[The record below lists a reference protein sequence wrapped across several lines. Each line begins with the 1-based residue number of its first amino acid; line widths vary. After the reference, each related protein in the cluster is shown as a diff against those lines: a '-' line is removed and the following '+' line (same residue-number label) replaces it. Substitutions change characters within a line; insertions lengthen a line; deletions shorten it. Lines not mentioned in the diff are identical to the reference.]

1 MGLSSELASQFA
13 KVTNDSSRNTNGTKL
28 YGTIAMLGEVPHVK
42 LDGTEELTPISRTVE
57 VAEGD
62 RVEVMIANHSATVT
76 GNLTDPSI
84 GIMRAGNL
92 ESKITQTAEQIQLQV
107 SDLEKN
113 LDSKI
118 TQTATEIRS
127 EVSDLD
133 GRFSENITT
142 VENGIR
148 EDLTNSLASMSDTL
162 TGISNDLSG
171 LEEST
176 NSSISTINA
185 SIETLTFNVS
195 NLDSKITQTA
205 AEIRSEVSAEVTDLN
220 ATIVDTENGIRDT
233 ISAEVAN
240 LDSKITQTAT
250 SIRSEVSAEV
260 TDLNATIVNTET
272 GIRDTINIEVA
283 NLDSKITQTATS
295 IQTDVSAKF
304 KTVDGEIEKFST
316 FKQTVEGFSFMG
328 NGGTVKISGGDINL
342 TGAISFSDLSDATT
356 KQQEIN
362 AINSTASSALSTA
375 NGAASTASSA
385 LSTANDAA
393 STASSAL
400 STANSAASDASD
412 AYDAA
417 SSAQSVAKSI
427 ANGSYL
433 KGTFINGKKISSPE
447 IEGNNIKVY
456 GTFQT
461 IGYDG
466 VNQLPTGFMGA
477 AMGRDSYGNDTFGVA
492 LSNTWEYSDGTIGNS
507 YIIVTDSGVR
517 MQYNNNRVIVAS
529 NGIYLN
535 TAGSSKAY
543 YNNVEIGSG
552 SGGTAVF
559 G

>member
-42 LDGTEELTPISRTVE
+42 LDGTEELTPISKTVE

-92 ESKITQTAEQIQLQV
+92 ETRIEQTAKQITLTAE
-107 SDLEKN
+107 DLEKK
-113 LDSKI
+113 LTASI
-118 TQTATEIRS
+118 TETAEGIRS

-133 GRFSENITT
+133 GRLSGNITT

-148 EDLTNSLASMSDTL
+148 NDMTNSLASMSDTL
-162 TGISNDLSG
+162 TGLSNDLTGLGEDLTG

-185 SIETLTFNVS
+185 SIESITLNVS

-205 AEIRSEVSAEVTDLN
+205 AE
-220 ATIVDTENGIRDT
+220 
-233 ISAEVAN
+233 
-240 LDSKITQTAT
+240 
-250 SIRSEVSAEV
+250 IRSEVSAEV

-304 KTVDGEIEKFST
+304 KTVDGEIEKFSK

-328 NGGTVKISGGDINL
+328 NGGTVKINGGDINL

-362 AINSTASSALSTA
+362 AISSTASSALSTA
-375 NGAASTASSA
+375 NGAASTA
-385 LSTANDAA
+385 N
-393 STASSAL
+393 SAL
-400 STANSAASDASD
+400 STANSAASDATD
-412 AYDAA
+412 AYDRAT
-417 SSAQSVAKSI
+417 SAQSIAKSI

-433 KGTFINGKKISSPE
+433 KGTFINGTKISSPE

-461 IGYDG
+461 IGNDG
-466 VNQLPTGFMGA
+466 VSQVTTGYMGA
-477 AMGRDSYGNDTFGVA
+477 AMGKDYYGNDTIGVA
-492 LSNTWEYSDGTIGNS
+492 LSNSWDSSDGTIGTN
-507 YIIVTDSGVR
+507 YVIVTNAGARIQSG
-517 MQYNNNRVIVAS
+517 NNRVIVTDD
-529 NGIYLN
+529 GIYLR

>member
-84 GIMRAGNL
+84 GIVRAGNL

-148 EDLTNSLASMSDTL
+148 NDMANSLASMSDTL
-162 TGISNDLSG
+162 TGLSNDLTGLGEDLTG

-220 ATIVDTENGIRDT
+220 ATIVNTETGIRDT
-233 ISAEVAN
+233 ISAEVA
-240 LDSKITQTAT
+240 S
-250 SIRSEVSAEV
+250 
-260 TDLNATIVNTET
+260 
-272 GIRDTINIEVA
+272 
-283 NLDSKITQTATS
+283 LDSKITQTATS

-304 KTVDGEIEKFST
+304 ETVDGEIEKFST

-328 NGGTVKISGGDINL
+328 TGGTVKISGGDINL

-362 AINSTASSALSTA
+362 AISSTASSALSTA

-385 LSTANDAA
+385 LSTANGAA

-400 STANSAASDASD
+400 SAANSAASDASD

-417 SSAQSVAKSI
+417 SRAQSVAKSI

-477 AMGRDSYGNDTFGVA
+477 AMGKDSYGNDTFGVA
-492 LSNTWEYSDGTIGNS
+492 LSNTWDYSDGTIGNS

-517 MQYNNNRVIVAS
+517 MQYDNNRVIVAS

-543 YNNVEIGSG
+543 YNGVEIGSG
-552 SGGTAVF
+552 SSTTVTAVW

>member
-13 KVTNDSSRNTNGTKL
+13 KITNDSSRNTNGTKL
-28 YGTIAMLGEVPHVK
+28 YGTITMLGEVPHVK

-84 GIMRAGNL
+84 GIVRAGNL

-148 EDLTNSLASMSDTL
+148 NDMATSLASMSDTL
-162 TGISNDLSG
+162 TGLSNDLSG

-205 AEIRSEVSAEVTDLN
+205 AE
-220 ATIVDTENGIRDT
+220 
-233 ISAEVAN
+233 
-240 LDSKITQTAT
+240 
-250 SIRSEVSAEV
+250 IRSEVSAEV

-328 NGGTVKISGGDINL
+328 TGGTVKISGGDINL

-356 KQQEIN
+356 KQQEIDG
-362 AINSTASSALSTA
+362 ISSTASSALSAANGAASTANSALSTA
-375 NGAASTASSA
+375 NGAASTA
-385 LSTANDAA
+385 N
-393 STASSAL
+393 SAL
-400 STANSAASDASD
+400 STANSAASDATD
-412 AYDAA
+412 AYDRAT
-417 SSAQSVAKSI
+417 SAQSIAKSI

-433 KGTFINGKKISSPE
+433 KGTFINGTKISSPE

-461 IGYDG
+461 IGNDG
-466 VNQLPTGFMGA
+466 VSQITTGYMGA
-477 AMGRDSYGNDTFGVA
+477 AMGKDYYGNDTIGVA
-492 LSNTWEYSDGTIGNS
+492 LSNSWDSSDGTIGTN
-507 YIIVTDSGVR
+507 YVIVTNAGARIQSG
-517 MQYNNNRVIVAS
+517 NNRVIVTDD
-529 NGIYLN
+529 GIYLR

>member
-92 ESKITQTAEQIQLQV
+92 ETRIEQTAKQITLTAE
-107 SDLEKN
+107 DLEKK
-113 LDSKI
+113 LTASI
-118 TQTATEIRS
+118 TETAEGIRS

-133 GRFSENITT
+133 GRLSGNITT

-148 EDLTNSLASMSDTL
+148 NDMATSLASMSETL
-162 TGISNDLSG
+162 TGLSNDLTG

-185 SIETLTFNVS
+185 SIESITLNVS

-205 AEIRSEVSAEVTDLN
+205 AE
-220 ATIVDTENGIRDT
+220 
-233 ISAEVAN
+233 
-240 LDSKITQTAT
+240 
-250 SIRSEVSAEV
+250 IRSEVSAEV

-328 NGGTVKISGGDINL
+328 TGGTVKISGGDINL

-362 AINSTASSALSTA
+362 AISSTASSALSTA

-385 LSTANDAA
+385 LSA
-393 STASSAL
+393 
-400 STANSAASDASD
+400 ANSAASDASD

-417 SSAQSVAKSI
+417 SSAKNVAKSI

-461 IGYDG
+461 IGNDDVG
-466 VNQLPTGFMGA
+466 QMVTGYMGA
-477 AMGRDSYGNDTFGVA
+477 AQGLDEFGNVTYGVA
-492 LSNTWEYSDGTIGNS
+492 IARSWDSSDYNVSNS
-507 YIIVTDSGVR
+507 YVIVTNAGVR
-517 MQYNNNRVIVAS
+517 LQFADNSLVVTQK
-529 NGIYLN
+529 GIWLN
-535 TAGSSKAY
+535 TSGSAKAY
-543 YNNVEIGSG
+543 YNDVEIGSG

>member
-1 MGLSSELASQFA
+1 MSLSSDLASQFA

-28 YGTIAMLGEVPHVK
+28 YGTITMLGEVPHVK
-42 LDGTEELTPISRTVE
+42 LDGTEELTPVSRTVE

-92 ESKITQTAEQIQLQV
+92 ESQITQTAEQIQLQV
-107 SDLEKN
+107 SDLEKK

-148 EDLTNSLASMSDTL
+148 NDMANSLASMSDTL
-162 TGISNDLSG
+162 TGLSNDLTGLGEDLTG

-185 SIETLTFNVS
+185 SIESITLNVS

-220 ATIVDTENGIRDT
+220 ATIVNTETGIRDT
-233 ISAEVAN
+233 ISAEVA
-240 LDSKITQTAT
+240 S
-250 SIRSEVSAEV
+250 
-260 TDLNATIVNTET
+260 
-272 GIRDTINIEVA
+272 
-283 NLDSKITQTATS
+283 LDSKITQTATS

-304 KTVDGEIEKFST
+304 ETVDGEIEKFST

-328 NGGTVKISGGDINL
+328 TGGTVKINGGDINL

-356 KQQEIN
+356 KQQEIDN
-362 AINSTASSALSTA
+362 IGNTAASALSTA
-375 NGAASTASSA
+375 TSAQSLANTAI
-385 LSTANDAA
+385 T
-393 STASSAL
+393 
-400 STANSAASDASD
+400 DASD

-417 SSAQSVAKSI
+417 TSARDVAKSI

-461 IGYDG
+461 IGHDSAS
-466 VNQLPTGFMGA
+466 QITTGYMGA
-477 AMGRDSYGNDTFGVA
+477 AKGLDAQGNDTYGVA
-492 LSNTWEYSDGTIGNS
+492 LSYAWDSSTLEVSGKYL
-507 YIIVTDSGVR
+507 IVTNGGVR
-517 MQYNNNRVIVAS
+517 MQAGDHSMTITS
-529 NGIYLN
+529 NGCYVDGKLIG
-535 TAGSSKAY
+535 TAGS
-543 YNNVEIGSG
+543 
-552 SGGTAVF
+552 TAVF

>member
-28 YGTIAMLGEVPHVK
+28 YGTITMLGEVPHVK

-57 VAEGD
+57 VAKGD

-133 GRFSENITT
+133 GRFGENITT

-148 EDLTNSLASMSDTL
+148 NDMANSLASMSDTL
-162 TGISNDLSG
+162 TGLSNDLTG
-171 LEEST
+171 LEEQT

-195 NLDSKITQTA
+195 DLDSKITQTA
-205 AEIRSEVSAEVTDLN
+205 AE
-220 ATIVDTENGIRDT
+220 
-233 ISAEVAN
+233 
-240 LDSKITQTAT
+240 
-250 SIRSEVSAEV
+250 IRSEVSAEV

-316 FKQTVEGFSFMG
+316 FKQTVEGFYFMG
-328 NGGTVKISGGDINL
+328 TGGTVKISGGDINL

-362 AINSTASSALSTA
+362 AIN
-375 NGAASTASSA
+375 STASSA

-433 KGTFINGKKISSPE
+433 KGTFINGTKISSPE
-447 IEGNNIKVY
+447 IEGNHIKVY

-461 IGYDG
+461 IGNDG
-466 VNQLPTGFMGA
+466 VSQITTGYMGA
-477 AMGRDSYGNDTFGVA
+477 AMGKDYYGNDTIGVA
-492 LSNTWEYSDGTIGNS
+492 LSNSWDSSDGSIGSN
-507 YIIVTDSGVR
+507 YVIVTNAGARIQSG
-517 MQYNNNRVIVAS
+517 NNRVIVTDD
-529 NGIYLN
+529 GIYLR

>member
-28 YGTIAMLGEVPHVK
+28 YGTITMLGEVPHVK

-84 GIMRAGNL
+84 GIVRAGNL
-92 ESKITQTAEQIQLQV
+92 ETRIEQTAKQITLTAE
-107 SDLEKN
+107 DLEKK
-113 LDSKI
+113 LTASI
-118 TQTATEIRS
+118 TETAEGIRS

-133 GRFSENITT
+133 GRLSGNITT

-148 EDLTNSLASMSDTL
+148 NDMTNSLASMSDTL
-162 TGISNDLSG
+162 TGLSNDLTGLGEDLTG

-185 SIETLTFNVS
+185 SIESITLNVS

-220 ATIVDTENGIRDT
+220 ATIV
-233 ISAEVAN
+233 
-240 LDSKITQTAT
+240 
-250 SIRSEVSAEV
+250 
-260 TDLNATIVNTET
+260 NTET
-272 GIRDTINIEVA
+272 GIRYTISVEVA

-304 KTVDGEIEKFST
+304 ETVDGEIEKFST

-328 NGGTVKISGGDINL
+328 TGGSVKINGGDINL

-356 KQQEIN
+356 KQQEIDSI
-362 AINSTASSALSTA
+362 AA
-375 NGAASTASSA
+375 N
-385 LSTANDAA
+385 ANDAWNRA
-393 STASSAL
+393 GTAIH
-400 STANSAASDASD
+400 DASD
-412 AYDAA
+412 AWNKAVEAYD
-417 SSAQSVAKSI
+417 VATSITIPNYIKST
-427 ANGSYL
+427 Y
-433 KGTFINGKKISSPE
+433 ISSTE
-447 IEGNNIKVY
+447 IQSPTIKGNDISVY

-466 VNQLPTGFMGA
+466 VSQVTTGYMGA
-477 AMGRDSYGNDTFGVA
+477 AMGKDNYGNDTLGVA
-492 LSNTWEYSDGTIGNS
+492 LSNSWDSSDYTLGTN
-507 YIIVTDSGVR
+507 YVIVTNAGARIQSS
-517 MQYNNNRVIVAS
+517 NNRVVVTDE
-529 NGIYLN
+529 GIYLN

-543 YNNVEIGSG
+543 YNGVEIGSG
-552 SGGTAVF
+552 SASTITAVW

>member
-1 MGLSSELASQFA
+1 MSLSSELASQFA
-13 KVTNDSSRNTNGTKL
+13 KVTNDTNRNTNGTKL
-28 YGTIAMLGEVPHVK
+28 HGTITMLGEVPHVK

-84 GIMRAGNL
+84 GIMRAGAL
-92 ESKITQTAEQIQLQV
+92 ESSITQTAEQIQLQV

-142 VENGIR
+142 VENSIR
-148 EDLTNSLASMSDTL
+148 NDMANSLASMSDIL
-162 TGISNDLSG
+162 TGISSDLSG

-176 NSSISTINA
+176 NSSISAINA
-185 SIETLTFNVS
+185 SIESITLNVS

-205 AEIRSEVSAEVTDLN
+205 AE
-220 ATIVDTENGIRDT
+220 
-233 ISAEVAN
+233 
-240 LDSKITQTAT
+240 
-250 SIRSEVSAEV
+250 IRSEVSAEV

-304 KTVDGEIEKFST
+304 KTVDGEIDKFST

-328 NGGTVKISGGDINL
+328 TGGTVKISGGDINL

-362 AINSTASSALSTA
+362 NIS
-375 NGAASTASSA
+375 
-385 LSTANDAA
+385 D
-393 STASSAL
+393 
-400 STANSAASDASD
+400 TANSALNTANSASSTASNAQTLANTAISDASN

-417 SSAQSVAKSI
+417 TSAKGVAKSI
-427 ANGSYL
+427 ANGKYL
-433 KGTFINGKKISSPE
+433 NGTFIDGKSIKSPL
-447 IEGNNIKVY
+447 IEGNEIKVY

-461 IGYDG
+461 LYDDG
-466 VNQLPTGFMGA
+466 INPTPTGYMGA
-477 AMGRDSYGNDTFGVA
+477 AMGKALNNGEEVDSFGVA
-492 LSNTWEYSDGTIGNS
+492 LARTWDSDSYTVSNS
-507 YIIVTDSGVR
+507 YVIVTEYGVR
-517 MQYNNNRVIVAS
+517 LQYKTNSLTVSS
-529 NGIYLN
+529 NGIWLTTN
-535 TAGSSKAY
+535 AGKAY
-543 YNNVEIGSG
+543 YNGVEIGSG
-552 SGGTAVF
+552 SASTVTAVW

>member
-84 GIMRAGNL
+84 GVVRAGNL
-92 ESKITQTAEQIQLQV
+92 E
-107 SDLEKN
+107 
-113 LDSKI
+113 SKI

-148 EDLTNSLASMSDTL
+148 NDMANSLASMSDTL
-162 TGISNDLSG
+162 TGLSNNLTGLGEDLTG

-185 SIETLTFNVS
+185 SIESITLNVS

-220 ATIVDTENGIRDT
+220 ATI
-233 ISAEVAN
+233 A
-240 LDSKITQTAT
+240 
-250 SIRSEVSAEV
+250 
-260 TDLNATIVNTET
+260 NTET
-272 GIRDTINIEVA
+272 GIRDTISVEVA
-283 NLDSKITQTATS
+283 SLDSKITQTATS

-304 KTVDGEIEKFST
+304 ETVDGEIEKFST

-328 NGGTVKISGGDINL
+328 TGGTVKINGGDINL

-356 KQQEIN
+356 KQQEIDN
-362 AINSTASSALSTA
+362 IGNTAASALSTA
-375 NGAASTASSA
+375 TSAQSLANTAI
-385 LSTANDAA
+385 T
-393 STASSAL
+393 
-400 STANSAASDASD
+400 DASD

-417 SSAQSVAKSI
+417 TSARDVAKSI

-461 IGYDG
+461 IGNNGDSQ
-466 VNQLPTGFMGA
+466 VTTGYMGA
-477 AMGRDSYGNDTFGVA
+477 AKGLDAQGNDTYGVA
-492 LSNTWEYSDGTIGNS
+492 LSYAWNSSTLEVSDK
-507 YIIVTDSGVR
+507 YLIVTNGGVR
-517 MQYNNNRVIVAS
+517 MQAGNHSMTITS
-529 NGIYLN
+529 NGCYVDGKLIG
-535 TAGSSKAY
+535 TAGS
-543 YNNVEIGSG
+543 
-552 SGGTAVF
+552 TAVF

>member
-28 YGTIAMLGEVPHVK
+28 YGTITMLGEVPHVK

-84 GIMRAGNL
+84 GIVRAGNL

-148 EDLTNSLASMSDTL
+148 NDMATSLASMSDTL

-195 NLDSKITQTA
+195 DLDSKITQTA
-205 AEIRSEVSAEVTDLN
+205 AE
-220 ATIVDTENGIRDT
+220 
-233 ISAEVAN
+233 
-240 LDSKITQTAT
+240 
-250 SIRSEVSAEV
+250 IRSEVSAEV

-328 NGGTVKISGGDINL
+328 TGGTVKISGGDINL

-362 AINSTASSALSTA
+362 AISSTANSALSTA
-375 NGAASTASSA
+375 NGAASTA
-385 LSTANDAA
+385 N
-393 STASSAL
+393 SAL

-433 KGTFINGKKISSPE
+433 KGTFINGTKISSPE
-447 IEGNNIKVY
+447 IEGNHIKVY

-461 IGYDG
+461 IGNDG
-466 VNQLPTGFMGA
+466 ASQVTTGYMGA
-477 AMGRDSYGNDTFGVA
+477 AMGKDYYGNDTIGVA
-492 LSNTWEYSDGTIGNS
+492 LSNSWDSSDGTIGTN
-507 YIIVTDSGVR
+507 YVIVTNAGARIQSG
-517 MQYNNNRVIVAS
+517 NNRVIVTDD
-529 NGIYLN
+529 GIYLR

>member
-1 MGLSSELASQFA
+1 MSLSSDLASQFA

-28 YGTIAMLGEVPHVK
+28 YGTITMLGEVPHVK

-148 EDLTNSLASMSDTL
+148 NDMTNSLASMSDTL
-162 TGISNDLSG
+162 TGLSNDLTGLGEDLTG

-185 SIETLTFNVS
+185 SIESITLNVS

-220 ATIVDTENGIRDT
+220 ATIVNTETGIRDT
-233 ISAEVAN
+233 ISAEVA
-240 LDSKITQTAT
+240 S
-250 SIRSEVSAEV
+250 
-260 TDLNATIVNTET
+260 
-272 GIRDTINIEVA
+272 
-283 NLDSKITQTATS
+283 LDSKITQTATS

-304 KTVDGEIEKFST
+304 ETVDGEIEKFST

-328 NGGTVKISGGDINL
+328 TGGTVKINGGDINL

-362 AINSTASSALSTA
+362 AISSTASSALSTA

-385 LSTANDAA
+385 LSA
-393 STASSAL
+393 
-400 STANSAASDASD
+400 ANSAASDADS
-412 AYDAA
+412 AYSRATTA
-417 SSAQSVAKSI
+417 INNAKAI
-427 ANGSYL
+427 ANG
-433 KGTFINGKKISSPE
+433 TF
-447 IEGNNIKVY
+447 
-456 GTFQT
+456 
-461 IGYDG
+461 
-466 VNQLPTGFMGA
+466 
-477 AMGRDSYGNDTFGVA
+477 
-492 LSNTWEYSDGTIGNS
+492 
-507 YIIVTDSGVR
+507 
-517 MQYNNNRVIVAS
+517 
-529 NGIYLN
+529 
-535 TAGSSKAY
+535 
-543 YNNVEIGSG
+543 
-552 SGGTAVF
+552 SGGTLIDGKSIKSPVIVGGELYAMDETSYLQMTSKGLYMYTDGHANPKVRITYSSSSATNPQVDLILGAGNDNDSSYTNRFFIQKGTDRAGLYYYDSQGKMSGLTFMANSKIEVHGTGIGTSTTVTAVW

>member
-1 MGLSSELASQFA
+1 MGLSSDLASQFA

-28 YGTIAMLGEVPHVK
+28 YGTITMLGEVPHVK

-113 LDSKI
+113 LDTKI

-148 EDLTNSLASMSDTL
+148 NDMTNSLASMSDTL
-162 TGISNDLSG
+162 TGLSNDLTG

-195 NLDSKITQTA
+195 DLDSKITQTA

-220 ATIVDTENGIRDT
+220 ATIV
-233 ISAEVAN
+233 
-240 LDSKITQTAT
+240 
-250 SIRSEVSAEV
+250 
-260 TDLNATIVNTET
+260 NTET
-272 GIRDTINIEVA
+272 GIRDTINVEVA

-328 NGGTVKISGGDINL
+328 TGGTVKISGGDINL

-356 KQQEIN
+356 KQQEIDG
-362 AINSTASSALSTA
+362 IGSTADSALDLATTANGTANTALETA
-375 NGAASTASSA
+375 NGAA
-385 LSTANDAA
+385 D
-393 STASSAL
+393 
-400 STANSAASDASD
+400 D
-412 AYDAA
+412 AYDAYSRA
-417 SSAQSVAKSI
+417 TTAINNAKKL
-427 ANGSYL
+427 ANGTYSG
-433 KGTFINGKKISSPE
+433 GTFIDGTSINSPVIVGGELFAVDKTSYAQMTSNGLYMYTDGHANPKVRISYSSSSATNPQVDL
-447 IEGNNIKVY
+447 ILGAGNDNDSSYTNRFFIQKGSDRTGLYYYDGEGNLSGLTFMSNSRIEVH
-456 GTFQT
+456 GTG
-461 IGYDG
+461 IGTSTT
-466 VNQLPTGFMGA
+466 V
-477 AMGRDSYGNDTFGVA
+477 
-492 LSNTWEYSDGTIGNS
+492 
-507 YIIVTDSGVR
+507 
-517 MQYNNNRVIVAS
+517 
-529 NGIYLN
+529 
-535 TAGSSKAY
+535 
-543 YNNVEIGSG
+543 
-552 SGGTAVF
+552 TAVW

>member
-1 MGLSSELASQFA
+1 MSLSSELASQFA
-13 KVTNDSSRNTNGTKL
+13 KVTNDTNRNTNGTKL
-28 YGTIAMLGEVPHVK
+28 HGTITMLGEVPHVK

-62 RVEVMIANHSATVT
+62 RVEVMITNHSATVT

-84 GIMRAGNL
+84 GIMRAENL

-148 EDLTNSLASMSDTL
+148 NDMANSLASMSDTL
-162 TGISNDLSG
+162 TGLSNDLTGLGEDLTG

-185 SIETLTFNVS
+185 SIESITLNVS

-205 AEIRSEVSAEVTDLN
+205 AEIRSEVSAEVTELN
-220 ATIVDTENGIRDT
+220 STI
-233 ISAEVAN
+233 A
-240 LDSKITQTAT
+240 
-250 SIRSEVSAEV
+250 
-260 TDLNATIVNTET
+260 NTET
-272 GIRDTINIEVA
+272 GIRDTISVEVA
-283 NLDSKITQTATS
+283 SLDSKITQTATS

-328 NGGTVKISGGDINL
+328 TGGTVKISGGDINL

-356 KQQEIN
+356 KQQEIDSIAATAN
-362 AINSTASSALSTA
+362 TAST
-375 NGAASTASSA
+375 NASTALTNASNAWNRAGTA
-385 LSTANDAA
+385 LNKANE
-393 STASSAL
+393 
-400 STANSAASDASD
+400 
-412 AYDAA
+412 AYG
-417 SSAQSVAKSI
+417 VATSI
-427 ANGSYL
+427 TIPDYI
-433 KGTFINGKKISSPE
+433 KGTYIDSTTIKSPN

-461 IGYDG
+461 IGHDG
-466 VNQLPTGFMGA
+466 ASQVTTGYMGA
-477 AMGRDSYGNDTFGVA
+477 AMGEDGYGNETIGVA
-492 LSNTWEYSDGTIGNS
+492 LSNSWNPSNGTIGTNYVIVTNAGARMQS
-507 YIIVTDSGVR
+507 GNNRIIVTDE
-517 MQYNNNRVIVAS
+517 
-529 NGIYLN
+529 GIYIN
-535 TAGSSKAY
+535 TASPYKAY
-543 YNNVEIGSG
+543 YNEKEIGSG
-552 SGGTAVF
+552 SATTVTAVW

>member
-28 YGTIAMLGEVPHVK
+28 YGTITMLGEVPHVK

-84 GIMRAGNL
+84 GIVRAGNL

-148 EDLTNSLASMSDTL
+148 NDMATSLASMSDTL

-195 NLDSKITQTA
+195 DLDSKITQTA

-220 ATIVDTENGIRDT
+220 ATIV
-233 ISAEVAN
+233 
-240 LDSKITQTAT
+240 
-250 SIRSEVSAEV
+250 
-260 TDLNATIVNTET
+260 NTET
-272 GIRDTINIEVA
+272 GVRDTINIEVA

-304 KTVDGEIEKFST
+304 KTVDGEIEKFSK

-328 NGGTVKISGGDINL
+328 NGGTVKINGGDINL

-385 LSTANDAA
+385 LSA
-393 STASSAL
+393 
-400 STANSAASDASD
+400 ANSAASDANS
-412 AYDAA
+412 AYSRATTA
-417 SSAQSVAKSI
+417 INNAKAI
-427 ANGSYL
+427 ANGTFSG
-433 KGTFINGKKISSPE
+433 GTLIDGKSIKSP
-447 IEGNNIKVY
+447 
-456 GTFQT
+456 
-461 IGYDG
+461 
-466 VNQLPTGFMGA
+466 
-477 AMGRDSYGNDTFGVA
+477 
-492 LSNTWEYSDGTIGNS
+492 
-507 YIIVTDSGVR
+507 
-517 MQYNNNRVIVAS
+517 VIVGGQLFALDKTSYTQMTSKGLYMYTNGHDNPKAMLTYSSTEVS
-529 NGIYLN
+529 NPNVEFILG
-535 TAGSSKAY
+535 AGSSNNSDYINRFFIKKGTDRTGLY
-543 YNNVEIGSG
+543 YYDSKGNMSGLTFMANSKIEVHGTGIGTSTTV
-552 SGGTAVF
+552 TAVW

>member
-92 ESKITQTAEQIQLQV
+92 ESQITQTAEQIQLQV
-107 SDLEKN
+107 SDLEKK

-148 EDLTNSLASMSDTL
+148 NDMANSLASMSDTL
-162 TGISNDLSG
+162 TGLSNDLTGLGEDLTG

-185 SIETLTFNVS
+185 SIESITLNVS

-220 ATIVDTENGIRDT
+220 ATIVNTETGIRDT
-233 ISAEVAN
+233 ISAEVA
-240 LDSKITQTAT
+240 S
-250 SIRSEVSAEV
+250 
-260 TDLNATIVNTET
+260 
-272 GIRDTINIEVA
+272 
-283 NLDSKITQTATS
+283 LDSKITQTATS

-304 KTVDGEIEKFST
+304 ETVDGEIEKFST

-328 NGGTVKISGGDINL
+328 TGGTVKINGGDINL

-362 AINSTASSALSTA
+362 NISNTAT
-375 NGAASTASSA
+375 
-385 LSTANDAA
+385 
-393 STASSAL
+393 SAL
-400 STANSAASDASD
+400 STANSAQSLANTAITDASD

-417 SSAQSVAKSI
+417 TSARDVAKSI

-461 IGYDG
+461 IGNNGDSQ
-466 VNQLPTGFMGA
+466 VTTGYMGA
-477 AMGRDSYGNDTFGVA
+477 AKGLDAQGNDTYGVA
-492 LSNTWEYSDGTIGNS
+492 LSYAWDSSTLEVSDK
-507 YIIVTDSGVR
+507 YLIVTNGGVR
-517 MQYNNNRVIVAS
+517 MQAGNHSMTITS
-529 NGIYLN
+529 NGCYVDGKLIG
-535 TAGSSKAY
+535 TAGS
-543 YNNVEIGSG
+543 
-552 SGGTAVF
+552 TAVF

>member
-1 MGLSSELASQFA
+1 MSLSSDLASQFA

-28 YGTIAMLGEVPHVK
+28 YGTITMLGEVPHVK

-92 ESKITQTAEQIQLQV
+92 ESQITQTAEQIQLQV
-107 SDLEKN
+107 SDLEKK

-148 EDLTNSLASMSDTL
+148 NDMANSLASMSDTL
-162 TGISNDLSG
+162 TGLSNDLTGLGEDLTG

-185 SIETLTFNVS
+185 SIESITLNIS

-220 ATIVDTENGIRDT
+220 ATIANTETGIRDT
-233 ISAEVAN
+233 ISAEVA
-240 LDSKITQTAT
+240 S
-250 SIRSEVSAEV
+250 
-260 TDLNATIVNTET
+260 
-272 GIRDTINIEVA
+272 
-283 NLDSKITQTATS
+283 LDSKITQTATS

-304 KTVDGEIEKFST
+304 ETVDGEIEKFST

-328 NGGTVKISGGDINL
+328 TGGTVKINGGDINL

-356 KQQEIN
+356 KQQEIDN
-362 AINSTASSALSTA
+362 ISNTA
-375 NGAASTASSA
+375 
-385 LSTANDAA
+385 D
-393 STASSAL
+393 SAL
-400 STANSAASDASD
+400 STANSAQSLANTAITDASD

-417 SSAQSVAKSI
+417 TSAQDVAKSI

-461 IGYDG
+461 IGHDG
-466 VNQLPTGFMGA
+466 ATQVTTGYMGA
-477 AMGRDSYGNDTFGVA
+477 AMGQDAYKNDTIGVA
-492 LSNTWEYSDGTIGNS
+492 LSNSWNSSNGTIGTN
-507 YIIVTDSGVR
+507 YVIVTNAGAR
-517 MQYNNNRVIVAS
+517 MQSGNNRVIVTS
-529 NGIYLN
+529 DGIYLN
-535 TAGSSKAY
+535 TANSSKAY
-543 YNNVEIGSG
+543 YNGVEIGSG
-552 SGGTAVF
+552 SASTVTAVW

>member
-28 YGTIAMLGEVPHVK
+28 YGTITMLGEVPHVK

-84 GIMRAGNL
+84 GIVRAGNL

-148 EDLTNSLASMSDTL
+148 NDMTNSLASMSDTL
-162 TGISNDLSG
+162 TGLSNDLTGLGEDLSG

-195 NLDSKITQTA
+195 D
-205 AEIRSEVSAEVTDLN
+205 
-220 ATIVDTENGIRDT
+220 
-233 ISAEVAN
+233 

-250 SIRSEVSAEV
+250 EIRSEVSAEV

-272 GIRDTINIEVA
+272 GIRDTINVEVA

-295 IQTDVSAKF
+295 IQSEVSAKF
-304 KTVDGEIEKFST
+304 ETVDGEIEKFSK

-328 NGGTVKISGGDINL
+328 TGGTVKISGGDINL
-342 TGAISFSDLSDATT
+342 TGSITFSDFNSETQTRITT
-356 KQQEIN
+356 VEN
-362 AINSTASSALSTA
+362 T
-375 NGAASTASSA
+375 ASTAS
-385 LSTANDAA
+385 TNA
-393 STASSAL
+393 STALTNASNAWNRAGTAL
-400 STANSAASDASD
+400 NKANE
-412 AYDAA
+412 AYG
-417 SSAQSVAKSI
+417 VATSI
-427 ANGSYL
+427 TIPDYI
-433 KGTFINGKKISSPE
+433 KGTYIDSTTIKSPN

-461 IGYDG
+461 IGNDG
-466 VNQLPTGFMGA
+466 VSQLTTGYMGA
-477 AMGRDSYGNDTFGVA
+477 AMGKDGYGNDTIGVA
-492 LSNTWEYSDGTIGNS
+492 LSNSWNSSNGRIGTN
-507 YIIVTDSGVR
+507 YVIVTNAGAR
-517 MQYNNNRVIVAS
+517 MQSGNNRVIVTDE
-529 NGIYLN
+529 GIYIN
-535 TAGSSKAY
+535 TAGTYKAY
-543 YNNVEIGSG
+543 YNGKEIGSG
-552 SGGTAVF
+552 SATTVTAVW

>member
-28 YGTIAMLGEVPHVK
+28 YGTITMLGEVPHVK

-84 GIMRAGNL
+84 GIVRAGNL

-162 TGISNDLSG
+162 TGLSNDLTG

-176 NSSISTINA
+176 NSSISTINTN
-185 SIETLTFNVS
+185 IESLTFNVS
-195 NLDSKITQTA
+195 
-205 AEIRSEVSAEVTDLN
+205 DLN
-220 ATIVDTENGIRDT
+220 
-233 ISAEVAN
+233 
-240 LDSKITQTAT
+240 SKITQTAT
-250 SIRSEVSAEV
+250 EIRSEVSAEV

-272 GIRDTINIEVA
+272 GIRDTINVEVA

-295 IQTDVSAKF
+295 IQSEVSAKF
-304 KTVDGEIEKFST
+304 ETVDGEIEKFSK

-328 NGGTVKISGGDINL
+328 NGGTVKINGGDINL

-362 AINSTASSALSTA
+362 AIS
-375 NGAASTASSA
+375 
-385 LSTANDAA
+385 

-400 STANSAASDASD
+400 STANSAASTASS
-412 AYDAA
+412 ALSAANSAADAA
-417 SSAQSVAKSI
+417 SSARSVAKSI
-427 ANGSYL
+427 ADGSYL

-461 IGYDG
+461 IGHDG
-466 VNQLPTGFMGA
+466 ASQVTTGYMGA
-477 AMGRDSYGNDTFGVA
+477 AMGEDGYGNETIGVA
-492 LSNTWEYSDGTIGNS
+492 LSNSWNPSNGTIGTNYVIVTNAGARMQS
-507 YIIVTDSGVR
+507 GNNRIIVTDE
-517 MQYNNNRVIVAS
+517 
-529 NGIYLN
+529 GIYIN
-535 TAGSSKAY
+535 TASPYKAY
-543 YNNVEIGSG
+543 YNEKEIGSG
-552 SGGTAVF
+552 SATTVTAVW

>member
-1 MGLSSELASQFA
+1 MSLSSELASQFA
-13 KVTNDSSRNTNGTKL
+13 KVTNDTNRNTNGTKL
-28 YGTIAMLGEVPHVK
+28 HGTITMLGEVPHVK

-133 GRFSENITT
+133 GRFSENITA

-148 EDLTNSLASMSDTL
+148 NDMANSLASMSDTL
-162 TGISNDLSG
+162 TGLSNDLTGLGEDLTG

-185 SIETLTFNVS
+185 SIESITLNVS

-205 AEIRSEVSAEVTDLN
+205 AE
-220 ATIVDTENGIRDT
+220 
-233 ISAEVAN
+233 
-240 LDSKITQTAT
+240 
-250 SIRSEVSAEV
+250 IRSEVSAEV

-328 NGGTVKISGGDINL
+328 TGGTVKISGGDINL

-356 KQQEIN
+356 KQQEIDG
-362 AINSTASSALSTA
+362 IS
-375 NGAASTASSA
+375 
-385 LSTANDAA
+385 

-400 STANSAASDASD
+400 STANSAASTANSALSTANSASDD
-412 AYDAA
+412 AYDAYSRA
-417 SSAQSVAKSI
+417 TTAINNAKKL
-427 ANGSYL
+427 ANGTYSG
-433 KGTFINGKKISSPE
+433 GTFIDGTSINSPVIVGGELFAVDKTSYAQMTSNGLYMYTNGHANPKVRISYSSSSATNPQVDL
-447 IEGNNIKVY
+447 ILGAGNDNDSSYTNRFFIQK
-456 GTFQT
+456 GTDRT
-461 IGYDG
+461 GLYYYDG
-466 VNQLPTGFMGA
+466 KGNLSGLTFMSNSRIEVHGTGI
-477 AMGRDSYGNDTFGVA
+477 
-492 LSNTWEYSDGTIGNS
+492 GTS
-507 YIIVTDSGVR
+507 TTV
-517 MQYNNNRVIVAS
+517 
-529 NGIYLN
+529 
-535 TAGSSKAY
+535 
-543 YNNVEIGSG
+543 
-552 SGGTAVF
+552 TAVW

>member
-28 YGTIAMLGEVPHVK
+28 YGTITMLGEVPHVK

-84 GIMRAGNL
+84 GVVRAGNL

-148 EDLTNSLASMSDTL
+148 EDLTNSLASMSETL
-162 TGISNDLSG
+162 TQVETSIRDDLGAEISGLGEDLSG

-195 NLDSKITQTA
+195 DLDSKITQTA

-220 ATIVDTENGIRDT
+220 ATIV
-233 ISAEVAN
+233 
-240 LDSKITQTAT
+240 
-250 SIRSEVSAEV
+250 
-260 TDLNATIVNTET
+260 NTET
-272 GIRDTINIEVA
+272 GIRDTINVEVA

-295 IQTDVSAKF
+295 IQSEVSAKF
-304 KTVDGEIEKFST
+304 ETVDGEIEKFSK

-328 NGGTVKISGGDINL
+328 NGGTVKINGGDINL

-362 AINSTASSALSTA
+362 AIS
-375 NGAASTASSA
+375 
-385 LSTANDAA
+385 

-400 STANSAASDASD
+400 STANSEASTASSALSAANSA
-412 AYDAA
+412 ADAA
-417 SSAQSVAKSI
+417 SSARSVAKSI
-427 ANGSYL
+427 ADGSYL

-461 IGYDG
+461 IGHDG
-466 VNQLPTGFMGA
+466 ASQVTTGYMGA
-477 AMGRDSYGNDTFGVA
+477 AMGEDGYGNETIGVA
-492 LSNTWEYSDGTIGNS
+492 LSNSWNPSNGTIGTNYVIVTNAGARMQS
-507 YIIVTDSGVR
+507 GNNRIIVTDE
-517 MQYNNNRVIVAS
+517 
-529 NGIYLN
+529 GIYIN
-535 TAGSSKAY
+535 TASPYKAY
-543 YNNVEIGSG
+543 YNEKEIGSG
-552 SGGTAVF
+552 SATTVTAVW

>member
-142 VENGIR
+142 VENDIR
-148 EDLTNSLASMSDTL
+148 NDMATSLASMSDTL
-162 TGISNDLSG
+162 TGLSNDLTGLGEDLTG

-185 SIETLTFNVS
+185 SIETLAFNVS
-195 NLDSKITQTA
+195 DLDSKITQTA
-205 AEIRSEVSAEVTDLN
+205 AE
-220 ATIVDTENGIRDT
+220 
-233 ISAEVAN
+233 
-240 LDSKITQTAT
+240 
-250 SIRSEVSAEV
+250 IRSEVSAEV

-328 NGGTVKISGGDINL
+328 TGGTVKISGGDINL

-362 AINSTASSALSTA
+362 AIS
-375 NGAASTASSA
+375 
-385 LSTANDAA
+385 

-400 STANSAASDASD
+400 STANSAASTASSALSAANSAASDASD
-412 AYDAA
+412 AYDVA

-433 KGTFINGKKISSPE
+433 KGTFINGTKISSPE

-477 AMGRDSYGNDTFGVA
+477 AMGKDSYGNDTFGVA
-492 LSNTWEYSDGTIGNS
+492 LSNTWDYSDGTIGNS

-517 MQYNNNRVIVAS
+517 MQYDNNRVIVAS

-543 YNNVEIGSG
+543 YNGVEIGSG

>member
-28 YGTIAMLGEVPHVK
+28 YGTITMLGEVPHVK

-133 GRFSENITT
+133 GQFSENITT

-148 EDLTNSLASMSDTL
+148 NDMANSLASMSDTL

-195 NLDSKITQTA
+195 DLNSKITQTA
-205 AEIRSEVSAEVTDLN
+205 AE
-220 ATIVDTENGIRDT
+220 
-233 ISAEVAN
+233 
-240 LDSKITQTAT
+240 
-250 SIRSEVSAEV
+250 IRSEVSAEV

-328 NGGTVKISGGDINL
+328 TGGTVKISGGDINL

-375 NGAASTASSA
+375 N
-385 LSTANDAA
+385 DAA

-400 STANSAASDASD
+400 SAANSASDD
-412 AYDAA
+412 AYDAYSRA
-417 SSAQSVAKSI
+417 TTAINNAKAI
-427 ANGSYL
+427 ANGSYSD
-433 KGTFINGKKISSPE
+433 GTFIDGTSIKSPVIVGGELFALDRTSYAQISSDGLYMYTDGHRNP
-447 IEGNNIKVY
+447 KVMITY
-456 GTFQT
+456 SSTE
-461 IGYDG
+461 
-466 VNQLPTGFMGA
+466 
-477 AMGRDSYGNDTFGVA
+477 A
-492 LSNTWEYSDGTIGNS
+492 LNPQVDLILG
-507 YIIVTDSGVR
+507 
-517 MQYNNNRVIVAS
+517 
-529 NGIYLN
+529 
-535 TAGSSKAY
+535 AGSSNNSDYKNRFFIQKGKDRTGLY
-543 YNNVEIGSG
+543 YYDNKGNMSGLTFMANSKIEVHGTGIGTSTTV
-552 SGGTAVF
+552 TAVW

>member
-28 YGTIAMLGEVPHVK
+28 YGTITMLGEVPHVK

-84 GIMRAGNL
+84 GVVRAGNL

-118 TQTATEIRS
+118 TQTATSIQTD
-127 EVSDLD
+127 VSDL
-133 GRFSENITT
+133 EK
-142 VENGIR
+142 
-148 EDLTNSLASMSDTL
+148 
-162 TGISNDLSG
+162 
-171 LEEST
+171 
-176 NSSISTINA
+176 
-185 SIETLTFNVS
+185 
-195 NLDSKITQTA
+195 NL
-205 AEIRSEVSAEVTDLN
+205 N
-220 ATIVDTENGIRDT
+220 
-233 ISAEVAN
+233 
-240 LDSKITQTAT
+240 SKITQTAT
-250 SIRSEVSAEV
+250 SIQTDVS
-260 TDLNATIVNTET
+260 DLEK
-272 GIRDTINIEVA
+272 

-304 KTVDGEIEKFST
+304 ETVDGEIEKFST

-328 NGGTVKISGGDINL
+328 TGGTVKINGGDINL

-362 AINSTASSALSTA
+362 AISSTASSALSTA

-385 LSTANDAA
+385 LSA
-393 STASSAL
+393 
-400 STANSAASDASD
+400 ANSAAS
-412 AYDAA
+412 AA

-433 KGTFINGKKISSPE
+433 KGTFIDGKKILSPE
-447 IEGNNIKVY
+447 IEGNNIKVH

-461 IGYDG
+461 IGHDG
-466 VNQLPTGFMGA
+466 VSQVATGYMGA
-477 AMGRDSYGNDTFGVA
+477 AMGKDGYGNDTIGVA
-492 LSNTWEYSDGTIGNS
+492 LSNSWNSSNGTIGTN
-507 YIIVTDSGVR
+507 YVIVTNAGARIQSG
-517 MQYNNNRVIVAS
+517 NNRVIVTDE
-529 NGIYLN
+529 GIYIN
-535 TAGSSKAY
+535 TASPYKAY
-543 YNNVEIGSG
+543 YNGKEIGSG
-552 SGGTAVF
+552 SATTVTAVW

>member
-28 YGTIAMLGEVPHVK
+28 YGTITMLGEVPHVK

-84 GIMRAGNL
+84 GIVRAGNL

-142 VENGIR
+142 VEDGIR
-148 EDLTNSLASMSDTL
+148 NDMTNSLASMSDTL
-162 TGISNDLSG
+162 TGLSNDLTGLGEDLTG

-220 ATIVDTENGIRDT
+220 ATIVNTETGIRDT
-233 ISAEVAN
+233 ISAEVA
-240 LDSKITQTAT
+240 S
-250 SIRSEVSAEV
+250 
-260 TDLNATIVNTET
+260 
-272 GIRDTINIEVA
+272 
-283 NLDSKITQTATS
+283 LDSKITQTATS

-304 KTVDGEIEKFST
+304 ETVDGEIEKFST

-328 NGGTVKISGGDINL
+328 TGGTVKISGGDINL

-356 KQQEIN
+356 KQQEIDG
-362 AINSTASSALSTA
+362 ISSTASSALSTA
-375 NGAASTASSA
+375 NSAASTANSA
-385 LSTANDAA
+385 LSA
-393 STASSAL
+393 
-400 STANSAASDASD
+400 ANSAASDASD

-477 AMGRDSYGNDTFGVA
+477 AMGQDSYGNDTFGVA
-492 LSNTWEYSDGTIGNS
+492 LSNTWEYNDGTIGNS

>member
-28 YGTIAMLGEVPHVK
+28 YGTITMLGEVPHVK

-84 GIMRAGNL
+84 GVVRAGNL

-148 EDLTNSLASMSDTL
+148 EDLTNSLASMSETL
-162 TGISNDLSG
+162 TQVETSIRDDLGAEISGLGEDLSG

-195 NLDSKITQTA
+195 DLDSKITQTA

-220 ATIVDTENGIRDT
+220 ATIV
-233 ISAEVAN
+233 
-240 LDSKITQTAT
+240 
-250 SIRSEVSAEV
+250 
-260 TDLNATIVNTET
+260 NTET
-272 GIRDTINIEVA
+272 GIRDTINVEVA

-295 IQTDVSAKF
+295 IQSEVSAKF
-304 KTVDGEIEKFST
+304 KTVDGEIEKFSK

-433 KGTFINGKKISSPE
+433 KGTFINGTKISSPE
-447 IEGNNIKVY
+447 IEGNHIKVY

-461 IGYDG
+461 IGNDG
-466 VNQLPTGFMGA
+466 VSQITTGYMGA
-477 AMGRDSYGNDTFGVA
+477 AMGKDYYGNDTIGVA
-492 LSNTWEYSDGTIGNS
+492 LSNSWDSSDGTIGTN
-507 YIIVTDSGVR
+507 YVIVTNAGARIQSG
-517 MQYNNNRVIVAS
+517 NNRVIVTDD
-529 NGIYLN
+529 GIYLR

>member
-1 MGLSSELASQFA
+1 MSLSSDLASQFA

-28 YGTIAMLGEVPHVK
+28 YGTITMLGEVPHVK

-107 SDLEKN
+107 SDLEKK

-133 GRFSENITT
+133 GRFSENIAT

-148 EDLTNSLASMSDTL
+148 NDMATSLASMSDTL
-162 TGISNDLSG
+162 TGLSNDLTGLGEDLTG

-185 SIETLTFNVS
+185 SIESITLNVS

-220 ATIVDTENGIRDT
+220 ATI
-233 ISAEVAN
+233 A
-240 LDSKITQTAT
+240 
-250 SIRSEVSAEV
+250 
-260 TDLNATIVNTET
+260 NTET
-272 GIRDTINIEVA
+272 GIRDTISVEVA
-283 NLDSKITQTATS
+283 SLDSKITQTATS

-304 KTVDGEIEKFST
+304 ETVDGEIEKFST

-328 NGGTVKISGGDINL
+328 TGGTVKINGGDINL

-356 KQQEIN
+356 KQQEIDN
-362 AINSTASSALSTA
+362 ISNTATSAL
-375 NGAASTASSA
+375 N
-385 LSTANDAA
+385 
-393 STASSAL
+393 
-400 STANSAASDASD
+400 TANSAQSLANTAITDASD

-417 SSAQSVAKSI
+417 TSARDVAKSI

-461 IGYDG
+461 IGHDG
-466 VNQLPTGFMGA
+466 ATQVTTGYMGA
-477 AMGRDSYGNDTFGVA
+477 AKGLDAQGNDTYGVA
-492 LSNTWEYSDGTIGNS
+492 LSYAWNSSTLEVSDK
-507 YIIVTDSGVR
+507 YLIVTNGGVR
-517 MQYNNNRVIVAS
+517 MQAGNHSMTITS
-529 NGIYLN
+529 NGCYVDGKLIG
-535 TAGSSKAY
+535 TAGS
-543 YNNVEIGSG
+543 
-552 SGGTAVF
+552 TAVF

>member
-84 GIMRAGNL
+84 GVVRAGNL
-92 ESKITQTAEQIQLQV
+92 E
-107 SDLEKN
+107 
-113 LDSKI
+113 SKI

-148 EDLTNSLASMSDTL
+148 NDMTNSLASMSDTL
-162 TGISNDLSG
+162 TGLSNDLTGLGEELTG

-185 SIETLTFNVS
+185 SIESITLNVS

-220 ATIVDTENGIRDT
+220 ATIVNTETGIRDT
-233 ISAEVAN
+233 ISAEVA
-240 LDSKITQTAT
+240 S
-250 SIRSEVSAEV
+250 
-260 TDLNATIVNTET
+260 
-272 GIRDTINIEVA
+272 
-283 NLDSKITQTATS
+283 LDSKITQTATS

-304 KTVDGEIEKFST
+304 ETVDGEIEKFST

-328 NGGTVKISGGDINL
+328 NGGTVKINGGDINL

-362 AINSTASSALSTA
+362 AIS
-375 NGAASTASSA
+375 STASSA

-400 STANSAASDASD
+400 SAANSAASDADS
-412 AYDAA
+412 AYSRATTA
-417 SSAQSVAKSI
+417 INNAKAI
-427 ANGSYL
+427 ANGAFSD
-433 KGTFINGKKISSPE
+433 GTFIDKTSIKSPVIVGGELFALDKTSYAQMTSRGLYMYTNGHTNPKVRLTYSSSDATNPQVE
-447 IEGNNIKVY
+447 LI
-456 GTFQT
+456 
-461 IGYDG
+461 
-466 VNQLPTGFMGA
+466 LGA
-477 AMGRDSYGNDTFGVA
+477 GNDNDSSYTNRFFIQKGTDRTGLYYYDSSGKMSGLTFMANSKIEVH
-492 LSNTWEYSDGTIGNS
+492 GTGIGTS
-507 YIIVTDSGVR
+507 TTV
-517 MQYNNNRVIVAS
+517 
-529 NGIYLN
+529 
-535 TAGSSKAY
+535 
-543 YNNVEIGSG
+543 
-552 SGGTAVF
+552 TAVW

>member
-1 MGLSSELASQFA
+1 MSLSSDLASQFA

-28 YGTIAMLGEVPHVK
+28 YGTITMLGEVPHVK

-92 ESKITQTAEQIQLQV
+92 ESQITQTAEQIQLQV
-107 SDLEKN
+107 SDLEKK

-133 GRFSENITT
+133 GRFSENIAT

-148 EDLTNSLASMSDTL
+148 NDMTNSLASMSDTL
-162 TGISNDLSG
+162 TGLSNDLTGLGEDLTG

-185 SIETLTFNVS
+185 SIESITLNVS

-220 ATIVDTENGIRDT
+220 ATIANTETGIRDT
-233 ISAEVAN
+233 ISAEVA
-240 LDSKITQTAT
+240 S
-250 SIRSEVSAEV
+250 
-260 TDLNATIVNTET
+260 
-272 GIRDTINIEVA
+272 
-283 NLDSKITQTATS
+283 LDSKITQTATS

-304 KTVDGEIEKFST
+304 ETVDGEIEKFST

-328 NGGTVKISGGDINL
+328 TGGTVKINGGDINL

-356 KQQEIN
+356 KQQEIDN
-362 AINSTASSALSTA
+362 ISNTAA
-375 NGAASTASSA
+375 
-385 LSTANDAA
+385 
-393 STASSAL
+393 SAL
-400 STANSAASDASD
+400 STANSAQSLANTAITDASD

-417 SSAQSVAKSI
+417 TSARDVAKSI

-461 IGYDG
+461 IGHDG
-466 VNQLPTGFMGA
+466 ATQITTGYMGA
-477 AMGRDSYGNDTFGVA
+477 AKGLDAQGNDTYGVA
-492 LSNTWEYSDGTIGNS
+492 LSYAWNSSTLEVSDK
-507 YIIVTDSGVR
+507 YLIVTNGGVR
-517 MQYNNNRVIVAS
+517 MQAGNHSMTITS
-529 NGIYLN
+529 NGCYVDGKLIG
-535 TAGSSKAY
+535 TAGS
-543 YNNVEIGSG
+543 
-552 SGGTAVF
+552 TAVF

>member
-1 MGLSSELASQFA
+1 MSLSSDLASQFA

-28 YGTIAMLGEVPHVK
+28 YGTITMLGEVPHVK

-92 ESKITQTAEQIQLQV
+92 ESQITQTAEQIQLQV
-107 SDLEKN
+107 SDLEKK

-133 GRFSENITT
+133 GRFSENIAT

-148 EDLTNSLASMSDTL
+148 NDMTTSLASMSDTL
-162 TGISNDLSG
+162 TGLSNDLTGLGEELTG

-185 SIETLTFNVS
+185 SIESITLNVS

-220 ATIVDTENGIRDT
+220 ATIVNTETGIRDT
-233 ISAEVAN
+233 ISAEVA
-240 LDSKITQTAT
+240 S
-250 SIRSEVSAEV
+250 
-260 TDLNATIVNTET
+260 
-272 GIRDTINIEVA
+272 
-283 NLDSKITQTATS
+283 LDSKITQTATS

-304 KTVDGEIEKFST
+304 ETVDGEIEKFST

-328 NGGTVKISGGDINL
+328 TGGTVKINGGDINL

-362 AINSTASSALSTA
+362 NISNTAT
-375 NGAASTASSA
+375 
-385 LSTANDAA
+385 
-393 STASSAL
+393 SAL
-400 STANSAASDASD
+400 STANSAQSLANTAITDASD

-417 SSAQSVAKSI
+417 TSARDVAKSI

-461 IGYDG
+461 IGNNGDSQ
-466 VNQLPTGFMGA
+466 VTTGYMGA
-477 AMGRDSYGNDTFGVA
+477 AKGLDAQGNDTYGVA
-492 LSNTWEYSDGTIGNS
+492 LSYAWDSSTLEVSDK
-507 YIIVTDSGVR
+507 YLIVTNGGVR
-517 MQYNNNRVIVAS
+517 MQAGNHSMTITS
-529 NGIYLN
+529 NGCYVDGKLIG
-535 TAGSSKAY
+535 TAGS
-543 YNNVEIGSG
+543 
-552 SGGTAVF
+552 TAVF

>member
-1 MGLSSELASQFA
+1 MSLSSDLASQFA

-28 YGTIAMLGEVPHVK
+28 YGTITMLGEVPHVK
-42 LDGTEELTPISRTVE
+42 LDGTEELTPVSRTVE

-107 SDLEKN
+107 SDLEKK

-133 GRFSENITT
+133 GRFSENIAT

-148 EDLTNSLASMSDTL
+148 NDMTNSLASMSDTL
-162 TGISNDLSG
+162 TGLSNDLTGLGEDLTG

-185 SIETLTFNVS
+185 SIESITLNVS

-205 AEIRSEVSAEVTDLN
+205 AEIRSEVSAEVTEMN
-220 ATIVDTENGIRDT
+220 ATI
-233 ISAEVAN
+233 A
-240 LDSKITQTAT
+240 
-250 SIRSEVSAEV
+250 
-260 TDLNATIVNTET
+260 NTET
-272 GIRDTINIEVA
+272 GIRDTISVEVA
-283 NLDSKITQTATS
+283 SLDSKITQTATS

-304 KTVDGEIEKFST
+304 ETVDGEIEKFST

-328 NGGTVKISGGDINL
+328 TGGTVKINGGDINL

-362 AINSTASSALSTA
+362 NISNTAA
-375 NGAASTASSA
+375 
-385 LSTANDAA
+385 
-393 STASSAL
+393 SAL
-400 STANSAASDASD
+400 STANSAQSLANTAITDASD

-417 SSAQSVAKSI
+417 TSARDVAKSI

-447 IEGNNIKVY
+447 IEGNDIKVY

-461 IGYDG
+461 IGHDG
-466 VNQLPTGFMGA
+466 ASQITTGYMGA
-477 AMGRDSYGNDTFGVA
+477 AKGLDAQGNDTYGVA
-492 LSNTWEYSDGTIGNS
+492 LSYAWDSSTLEVSDK
-507 YIIVTDSGVR
+507 YLIVTNGGVR
-517 MQYNNNRVIVAS
+517 MQAGNHSMTITSTGCYVDGKLI
-529 NGIYLN
+529 G
-535 TAGSSKAY
+535 TAGS
-543 YNNVEIGSG
+543 
-552 SGGTAVF
+552 TAVF